1 LQSELRDYELTKITF
16 DPKSIKPKVFIE
28 LHRAWPNY
36 RRHEITFEQYV
47 KDTKVAVKAQGR
59 ESKLDSACLSAI
71 EAEFENIGRFEQL
84 TIDEAN
90 LKKKQAI
97 ESIDEEK
104 YEVLNQ
110 RSGGVNAANLRKKI
124 ITDVSQYYQSHPN
137 LFPLL
142 KELSHKSFVRELAIE
157 HILGKE
163 VCVSQAMALAYNE
176 FIEYFHQN

>member
-1 LQSELRDYELTKITF
+1 MKGELRDYELTKITF
-16 DPKSIKPKVFIE
+16 DPESVKPKVFIE

-36 RRHEITFEQYV
+36 KRHEITFEQYV
-47 KDTKVAVKAQGR
+47 KDTKVAVKSQGR
-59 ESKLDSACLSAI
+59 ASKLDSACLAAM
-71 EAEFENIGRFEQL
+71 EAQFDNIGRFEQL
-84 TIDEAN
+84 TIDDAN

-97 ESIDEEK
+97 ASIDEER

-124 ITDVSQYYQSHPN
+124 INDIRDYYQSN
-137 LFPLL
+137 INNFPLL
-142 KELSHKSFVRELAIE
+142 KELTHKSFVRELTIE

-176 FIEYFHQN
+176 FIENFHQN